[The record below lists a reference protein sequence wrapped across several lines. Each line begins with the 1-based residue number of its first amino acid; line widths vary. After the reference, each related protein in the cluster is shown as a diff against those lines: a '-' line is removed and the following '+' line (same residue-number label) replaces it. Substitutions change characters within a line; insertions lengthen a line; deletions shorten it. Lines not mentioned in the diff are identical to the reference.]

1 MIYCTTDWL
10 EVEESCLNDD
20 FLMKTFVDDIHRTIY
35 VLRRGGALKV
45 LYHMEIFAG
54 IFCAIP
60 PLYRKNLQVV
70 LSGMKKKRK
79 KYYG

>member
-35 VLRRGGALKV
+35 VLRRGG
-45 LYHMEIFAG
+45 G
-54 IFCAIP
+54 IKGVVSHGDFCRHI
-60 PLYRKNLQVV
+60 LC
-70 LSGMKKKRK
+70 
-79 KYYG
+79 